1 MKSKMKLMPLKWHGK
16 QKWAN
21 EIPKLLLQVELD
33 CSISYLLFIIHRCY
47 FSSSINQINQMEKLL
62 IYGKLAQ
69 TPNEAR
75 KEIQAG
81 RLKGM
86 TDINPMWRIKML
98 TETFGVC
105 GFGWK
110 YVITSKRLENGCKGQ
125 ISAFVD
131 VDLFIKIDDVW
142 SEAIQG
148 TGGASFVTD
157 EKNGLYQSDEC
168 FKMALTDALGIA
180 CKALGMSADI
190 YFAKDRTKYIGFEI
204 ADDTFLV
211 ELSQK
216 LSKCNNLDEL
226 GLLYDSLIAVEQSKS
241 KALFTK
247 RKIELNG
254 K

>member
-1 MKSKMKLMPLKWHGK
+1 MKNNL
-16 QKWAN
+16 
-21 EIPKLLLQVELD
+21 EI
-33 CSISYLLFIIHRCY
+33 Y
-47 FSSSINQINQMEKLL
+47 EKLC
-62 IYGKLAQ
+62 I
-69 TPNEAR
+69 TPKEAR

-86 TDINPMWRIKML
+86 TDINPMWRIKSL

-110 YVITSKRLENGCKGQ
+110 YVITSKRLETGCKGQ

-131 VDLFIKIDDVW
+131 IDLFVKIDDKW

-168 FKMALTDALGIA
+168 FKMALTDAIGIA

-190 YFAKDRTKYIGFEI
+190 YFNKDYSKYSQPKEEHKTEQKPVANEKQMAKLIERITSGESVDIEKLETVIQFTPE
-204 ADDTFLV
+204 
-211 ELSQK
+211 QK
-216 LSKCNNLDEL
+216 
-226 GLLYDSLIAVEQSKS
+226 
-241 KALFTK
+241 
-247 RKIELNG
+247 KIIEEAFNF